1 MNITGKGTV
10 RDTTYPRAEASHTA
24 SERGLATYTIYI
36 IIVSFMI
43 FIVIIVVFSKW
54 VEPFKTWVARGS
66 CGFKHF
72 EYCMDWKR
80 YNYDSAHKPTTWADK
95 SKPPND
101 CETLKPPI
109 TEPTKK
115 EDCE

>member
-1 MNITGKGTV
+1 MNIAG
-10 RDTTYPRAEASHTA
+10 RTTTRLKLDETQPKASK
-24 SERGLATYTIYI
+24 RGLATYTIYL

-43 FIVIIVVFSKW
+43 FVVVIVVFSKW

-80 YNYDSAHKPTTWADK
+80 YSYAPAQKPTTWNDV
-95 SKPPND
+95 SNPPHD
-101 CETLKPPI
+101 CEKLDPPI
-109 TEPTKK
+109 AEPTKK
-115 EDCE
+115 EDCG